1 MIKKIVKKRDLEDSN
16 AAKLDLEYWLSKSP
30 GERLAAVDTF
40 RKLFHGSSA
49 RLQRVA
55 RVIEQERG

>member
-1 MIKKIVKKRDLEDSN
+1 MIKKIVNKHDLEDPAASKRDL
-16 AAKLDLEYWLSKSP
+16 AYWLSQPSA
-30 GERLAAVDTF
+30 ERLTAVDYF

-55 RVIEQERG
+55 RVVEQTRG